1 MLEYTQMLE
10 NENKKLVKSVQFL
23 NDSTIKLQSEN
34 DALSKAL
41 LTCSVKRQ
49 ELQEK
54 LRVSEP
60 YVMSAM
66 SDQATINTLGE
77 QITELQAENQALRE
91 TILGEVTT
99 ADDFNSEFRHNPD
112 DDAPDA
118 VSDEQTTVDDET
130 SQCNVCGVVKS
141 GVAVVWGEIDIITA
155 CQECLDSGKPLQNN
169 FDS

>member
-112 DDAPDA
+112 DDAPDKKYDYRLA
-118 VSDEQTTVDDET
+118 LLSTSDCVTCGQEHSTYRRSDDKYYCSMCWTV
-130 SQCNVCGVVKS
+130 
-141 GVAVVWGEIDIITA
+141 
-155 CQECLDSGKPLQNN
+155 NN
-169 FDS
+169 S

>member
-10 NENKKLVKSVQFL
+10 NENEKLVKSVQLL

-34 DALSKAL
+34 DALQKAL

-77 QITELQAENQALRE
+77 QITELQAENKALRE

-112 DDAPDA
+112 DDA
-118 VSDEQTTVDDET
+118 
-130 SQCNVCGVVKS
+130 
-141 GVAVVWGEIDIITA
+141 
-155 CQECLDSGKPLQNN
+155 
-169 FDS
+169 